1 MSKAILFDVDGV
13 FLDESRC
20 FDVSAL
26 TIYELLYD
34 AKFLNLASIIHLEEI
49 TDDEIQLIRSSVFQ
63 DDSILNQ
70 LKSLGLNSNWDML
83 FIVFS
88 IHLVSILRSLNDK
101 DKEYFLSESNFD
113 ETTLKC
119 LGEKV
124 KACKIDYTLPFEFIN
139 TVSKGKDAIYQDLK
153 KYVAQNLNTTS
164 VSLFE
169 IQSPLWQLC
178 QEIYQEWYLG
188 TQLYEEV
195 EKKIAKSD
203 YKKGYIYQE
212 KVLAPI
218 DSIRQ
223 LLQKLIDRGYAIGIA
238 TGRPRTETIV
248 PFETLGLLPYFD
260 LNHVITA
267 SEVLKA
273 EQMYPSLRPLGK
285 PNPFTYIAAYLG
297 NHETLYQD
305 FATEQTNRFKRE
317 DITIVGDSLADLI
330 SAQKLGV
337 QFIGTLTGLKGKKA
351 AEELQNNGATNL
363 VDTVLDI
370 ESYFV

>member
-34 AKFLNLASIIHLEEI
+34 AKFLNLPSTVHLEEI

-124 KACKIDYTLPFEFIN
+124 KECKIDYTLPFEFMN

-153 KYVAQNLNTTS
+153 KVCSSKFKYDFS
-164 VSLFE
+164 
-169 IQSPLWQLC
+169 
-178 QEIYQEWYLG
+178 
-188 TQLYEEV
+188 
-195 EKKIAKSD
+195 
-203 YKKGYIYQE
+203 
-212 KVLAPI
+212 
-218 DSIRQ
+218 
-223 LLQKLIDRGYAIGIA
+223 
-238 TGRPRTETIV
+238 
-248 PFETLGLLPYFD
+248 
-260 LNHVITA
+260 
-267 SEVLKA
+267 
-273 EQMYPSLRPLGK
+273 K
-285 PNPFTYIAAYLG
+285 P
-297 NHETLYQD
+297 
-305 FATEQTNRFKRE
+305 
-317 DITIVGDSLADLI
+317 V
-330 SAQKLGV
+330 
-337 QFIGTLTGLKGKKA
+337 
-351 AEELQNNGATNL
+351 
-363 VDTVLDI
+363 
-370 ESYFV
+370 